1 LFLLLPVLPYF
12 LIIWLPFTQHLMY
25 FKKIQ
30 FFSLMF
36 FFGKHLH
43 FILLLITN
51 AVNIHLNPYF
61 DNNDYIKVWC
71 NYLFS
76 PLPFDN
82 NSLIKICLIEVLVH
96 TSTLFYIDSGESA
109 GALLLNYLYLCLTFI
124 IIHYIYICNSSSL
137 LLILEGNWV
146 EILT

>member
-1 LFLLLPVLPYF
+1 
-12 LIIWLPFTQHLMY
+12 
-25 FKKIQ
+25 
-30 FFSLMF
+30 MF
-36 FFGKHLH
+36 FLWKTFTLYTT
-43 FILLLITN
+43 IDNN

-137 LLILEGNWV
+137 LLILEGN
-146 EILT
+146 